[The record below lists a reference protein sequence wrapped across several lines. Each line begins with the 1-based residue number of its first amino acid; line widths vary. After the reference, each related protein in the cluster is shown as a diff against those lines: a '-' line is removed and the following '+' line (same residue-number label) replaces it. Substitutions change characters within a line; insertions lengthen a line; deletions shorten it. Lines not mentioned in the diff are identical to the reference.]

1 MKPAMRQLI
10 TTPLQLGEVLRG
22 RRKARGMSQVELAAK
37 LTISQSRLSTLE
49 SDPATL
55 TLDRLLVLAGLL
67 GLELVIEDKTTTSAR
82 RKPEW

>member
-1 MKPAMRQLI
+1 MKPATRQLI

-22 RRKARGMSQVELAAK
+22 RRKARGMSQAELAAK
-37 LTISQSRLSTLE
+37 LNISQSRLSTLE

-55 TLDRLLVLAGLL
+55 TLDRLLALASLL
-67 GLELVIEDKTTTSAR
+67 GLELVVEDRATTADR

>member
-22 RRKARGMSQVELAAK
+22 RRKARGMSQAELAAK

-55 TLDRLLVLAGLL
+55 TLDRLLAVAGLL